1 MPEAPAKD
9 KNYNLISVL
18 QESLQFVYQL
28 ETYAQDAEGEGDQ
41 ELVDFFREAQQ
52 NTQQGADR
60 AKELLRERLQAE
72 GG

>member
-9 KNYNLISVL
+9 KNYNRISVL

-28 ETYAQDAEGEGDQ
+28 ETYAQDAEAEGDQ
-41 ELVDFFREAQQ
+41 ELVDFFREAQR

-60 AKELLRERLQAE
+60 AKEMLRERLQAE

>member
-28 ETYAQDAEGEGDQ
+28 ETYAQDAEAEGDQ
-41 ELVDFFREAQQ
+41 ELVDFFREAQR

-60 AKELLRERLQAE
+60 AKEMLRERLQAE

>member
-28 ETYAQDAEGEGDQ
+28 ETYTQDAEAEGDQ
-41 ELVDFFREAQQ
+41 ELVDFFREAQR

-60 AKELLRERLQAE
+60 AKEMLRERLQAE